1 MRTASKTSRSTAR
14 AVPSLG
20 LLVLLA
26 IVHSS
31 FGSASATLLP
41 SHLRCESLEEP
52 LGIDIT
58 RPQLSWQL
66 QDTRRGVRQTAYEI
80 LVAGGPAL
88 LEAGKA
94 DVWDSGRT
102 ESAES
107 VSASYGGP
115 ALESGH
121 RYYWRV
127 RVWDQEGMPSAYS
140 DISWW
145 EMGLLS
151 PSDWHAQWIANDPQ
165 VDS

>member
-66 QDTRRGVRQTAYEI
+66 QDTRRGVKQTAYEI
-80 LVAGGPAL
+80 LVASRAEL
-88 LEAGKA
+88 LEAGKT
-94 DVWDSGRT
+94 DVWDSGRI

-107 VSASYGGP
+107 AGVAYEGP
-115 ALESGH
+115 ALKSGQ

-127 RVWDQEGMPSAYS
+127 RVWDQDEKLSPYS
-140 DISWW
+140 DASWW
-145 EMGLLS
+145 E
-151 PSDWHAQWIANDPQ
+151 
-165 VDS
+165 

>member
-1 MRTASKTSRSTAR
+1 MKRASKSSRRLCR
-14 AVPSLG
+14 AVSGLG
-20 LLVLLA
+20 LLVLSA
-26 IVHSS
+26 RVHSS
-31 FGSASATLLP
+31 FPGASATLPP
-41 SHLRCESLEEP
+41 SHLRCESLQEP

-58 RPQLSWQL
+58 RPKLSWQL

-80 LVAGGPAL
+80 LVASRSGL
-88 LEAGKA
+88 LEDGKS

-107 VSASYGGP
+107 VSVSYGGP

-127 RVWDQEGMPSAYS
+127 RVWNQDGKLSPYS
-140 DISWW
+140 DASWW

-151 PSDWHAQWIANDPQ
+151 PNEWHAQWIAND
-165 VDS
+165 